1 MNIGG
6 FIKRLLPFVAA
17 FAVGIFV
24 ASFFVD
30 LSKPRFGGGP
40 RWRAKRYHEM
50 QQLRIENEELR
61 NENLRLRNQIE
72 TLNMN
77 FTPLRHPEIG
87 ELPMVH
93 AEEMPPPP
101 PAPKR
106 IK

>member
-50 QQLRIENEELR
+50 QRLRVENEELR
-61 NENLRLRNQIE
+61 NENLRLRNQLE
-72 TLNMN
+72 TLDIMP
-77 FTPLRHPEIG
+77 FRHPEIG

-93 AEEMPPPP
+93 VEELPAPP
-101 PAPKR
+101 PAAKR